1 MKISIISDTPNTS
14 TFFVDCD
21 GITCYFKTS
30 KKGPIYNYIKNER
43 WKRLSTLEELGSDII
58 HYVPARGVYNGIDAL
73 LTIGGK
79 INKGNKRRFTPK
91 VIRRKR

>member
-1 MKISIISDTPNTS
+1 MVLLVTS
-14 TFFVDCD
+14 KQV
-21 GITCYFKTS
+21 

-43 WKRLSTLEELGSDII
+43 WKRLSTLEELGSDIM
-58 HYVPARGVYNGIDAL
+58 HYVPSKGVYNGIDAL

-79 INKGNKRRFTPK
+79 INKSHKLKFTPK